1 MSTQYEEN
9 LWNKV
14 DFLHQRCQK
23 EHTYL
28 THFLEIMSKFQ
39 SACDNFGK
47 TIKAIIN
54 KNYILSDEG
63 DSTLNHSIENFIKC
77 LSTYSQAFNET
88 SETIKTTILEPISKS
103 ISESFQKEKE
113 IYNTYCKTRS
123 IYNSSKSSLE
133 KVHKDFET
141 RGKECE
147 KLVYNAKRSKMHS
160 LVNHEQ
166 LLKLEKN
173 ATEAL
178 TNTVLCEDKYINLLS
193 ETNKARE
200 NEINSQKKIHNYY
213 QTNDTEYYSKIKTI
227 LGLFITCFKK
237 MNSSLTI
244 DIDSLRD
251 KFNRINIEQ
260 DISDFVE
267 KNKTETKPDE
277 VIVFIP
283 YKPAPELT
291 SNSIISTN
299 RSNDSKELDVC
310 FEVVITFKKL
320 FKDIRSD
327 LDMEEERKKNR
338 LRILCSKLFKIN
350 PNEKNINSF
359 VKEDKDELLSFL
371 KEQNFRSYFL
381 MFLLKLKNKKYN
393 DDDNLFK
400 ELSEI
405 FNSILEICEEAKDY
419 ENAQNCIITSQSLYN
434 ENKSKKKKYLI
445 DYIHDNK
452 WLNNIEFWEGLI
464 DCIIE
469 KEKTKNEKFST
480 AKDEKEKKS
489 NLKNIAFSNVFSYSN
504 NMLDFNL
511 QKDDII
517 ALVEKLSKKYEI
529 EKEMV
534 DSIIDNINNIIN
546 NKAQEEEK
554 KHKMEE
560 AKKEEEKK
568 NGGQTNKIE
577 IIKDYFSAENDVNED
592 GNEKEEEKEKEK
604 EEGKEKEEEKEDKK
618 EEEKEEGKEKKEEK
632 EE

>member
-1 MSTQYEEN
+1 MSAQYEEN

-14 DFLHQRCQK
+14 DLLHQRSQK

-39 SACDNFGK
+39 TACDNFGK
-47 TIKAIIN
+47 TIRAIVN
-54 KNYILSDEG
+54 KNYILFDEG
-63 DSTLNHSIENFIKC
+63 DSTLKTSIENFIKC
-77 LSTYSQAFNET
+77 LSTYSQIFNET

-113 IYNTYCKTRS
+113 VYNTYCKTRS
-123 IYNSSKSSLE
+123 IYNSSKSNLE
-133 KVHKDFET
+133 KVHKEFES
-141 RGKECE
+141 RGKDCE
-147 KLVYNAKRSKMHS
+147 NLVYNAKKSKMYS
-160 LVNHEQ
+160 LVNHDQ
-166 LLKLEKN
+166 LLKLEKT
-173 ATEAL
+173 ATESL
-178 TNTVLCEDKYINLLS
+178 TNTVLCEDKYINILS

-213 QTNDTEYYSKIKTI
+213 QTNDTDYYSKIKTI

-251 KFNRINIEQ
+251 KFNRINMEK
-260 DISDFVE
+260 DISDFIE
-267 KNKTETKPDE
+267 KNKTEAKPDE

-299 RSNDSKELDVC
+299 RSNDSKELEVC
-310 FEVVITFKKL
+310 FEVVVTFKKL
-320 FKDIRSD
+320 FKDIRTD
-327 LDMEEERKKNR
+327 LNMEEERKKSR
-338 LRILCSKLFKIN
+338 LRILSSKLFKIN
-350 PNEKNINSF
+350 PNEKSNNSF

-400 ELSEI
+400 ELTEI

-419 ENAQNCIITSQSLYN
+419 ESAQNCIITSQSLYN

-445 DYIHDNK
+445 DYIRDNK
-452 WLNNIEFWEGLI
+452 WFNNIEFWEGLI
-464 DCIIE
+464 DCMIE

-480 AKDEKEKKS
+480 NKDEKEKKN
-489 NLKNIAFSNVFSYSN
+489 NLKNIAFSNVFSYTN

-517 ALVEKLSKKYEI
+517 SLVEKLSKKYEI

-546 NKAQEEEK
+546 NKAQEEERK
-554 KHKMEE
+554 RKIEE
-560 AKKEEEKK
+560 AKKEEDKK

-577 IIKDYFSAENDVNED
+577 IIKDYFSAENEVNED
-592 GNEKEEEKEKEK
+592 ENKNEKEKEEEEEKEKEKEKEEEKEKEN
-604 EEGKEKEEEKEDKK
+604 ETEDNK
-618 EEEKEEGKEKKEEK
+618 
-632 EE
+632 

>member
-1 MSTQYEEN
+1 MSAQYEEN

-14 DFLHQRCQK
+14 DLLHQRSQK

-39 SACDNFGK
+39 TACDNFGK
-47 TIKAIIN
+47 TIRAIVN
-54 KNYILSDEG
+54 KNYILFDEG
-63 DSTLNHSIENFIKC
+63 DSTLKTSIQNFIKC
-77 LSTYSQAFNET
+77 LSTYSQIFNET

-113 IYNTYCKTRS
+113 VYNTYCKTRS
-123 IYNSSKSSLE
+123 IYNSSKSNLE
-133 KVHKDFET
+133 KVHKEFES
-141 RGKECE
+141 RGKDCE
-147 KLVYNAKRSKMHS
+147 NLVYNAKKSKMYS
-160 LVNHEQ
+160 LVNHDQ
-166 LLKLEKN
+166 LLKLEKT
-173 ATEAL
+173 ATESL
-178 TNTVLCEDKYINLLS
+178 TNTVLCEDKYINILS

-213 QTNDTEYYSKIKTI
+213 QTNDTDYYSKIKTI

-251 KFNRINIEQ
+251 KFNRINMEK
-260 DISDFVE
+260 DISDFIE
-267 KNKTETKPDE
+267 KNKTEAKPDE

-299 RSNDSKELDVC
+299 RSNDSKELEVC
-310 FEVVITFKKL
+310 FEVVVTFKKL
-320 FKDIRSD
+320 FKDIRTD
-327 LDMEEERKKNR
+327 LNMEEERKKSR
-338 LRILCSKLFKIN
+338 LRILSSKLFKIN
-350 PNEKNINSF
+350 PNEKSNNSF

-400 ELSEI
+400 ELTEI

-419 ENAQNCIITSQSLYN
+419 ESAQNCIITSQSLYN

-445 DYIHDNK
+445 DYIRDNK
-452 WLNNIEFWEGLI
+452 WFNNIEFWEGLI
-464 DCIIE
+464 DCMIE

-480 AKDEKEKKS
+480 NKDEKEKKN
-489 NLKNIAFSNVFSYSN
+489 NLKNIAFSNVFSYTN

-511 QKDDII
+511 KKDDII
-517 ALVEKLSKKYEI
+517 SLVEKLSKKYEI

-546 NKAQEEEK
+546 SKAQEEK
-554 KHKMEE
+554 KHKIEE
-560 AKKEEEKK
+560 AKKEEDKK

-577 IIKDYFSAENDVNED
+577 IIKDYFSAENEVIEDENKNEK
-592 GNEKEEEKEKEK
+592 EKEEEKEKEN
-604 EEGKEKEEEKEDKK
+604 ETEDNK
-618 EEEKEEGKEKKEEK
+618 
-632 EE
+632 

>member
-1 MSTQYEEN
+1 MSAQYEEN

-14 DFLHQRCQK
+14 DLLHQRSQK

-39 SACDNFGK
+39 TACDNFGK
-47 TIKAIIN
+47 TIRAIVN
-54 KNYILSDEG
+54 KNYILFDEG
-63 DSTLNHSIENFIKC
+63 DSTLKTSIENFIKC
-77 LSTYSQAFNET
+77 LSTYSQIFNET

-113 IYNTYCKTRS
+113 VYNTYCKTRS
-123 IYNSSKSSLE
+123 IYNSSKSNLE
-133 KVHKDFET
+133 KVHKEFES
-141 RGKECE
+141 RGKDCE
-147 KLVYNAKRSKMHS
+147 NLVYNAKKSKMYS
-160 LVNHEQ
+160 LVNHDQ
-166 LLKLEKN
+166 LLKLEKT
-173 ATEAL
+173 ATESL
-178 TNTVLCEDKYINLLS
+178 TNTVLCEDKYINILS

-213 QTNDTEYYSKIKTI
+213 QTNDTDYYSKIKTI

-251 KFNRINIEQ
+251 KFNRINMEK
-260 DISDFVE
+260 DISDFIE
-267 KNKTETKPDE
+267 KNKTEAKPDE

-299 RSNDSKELDVC
+299 RSNDSKELEVC
-310 FEVVITFKKL
+310 FEVVVTFKKL
-320 FKDIRSD
+320 FKDIRTD
-327 LDMEEERKKNR
+327 LNMEEERKKSR
-338 LRILCSKLFKIN
+338 LRILSSKLFKIN
-350 PNEKNINSF
+350 PNEKSNNSF

-400 ELSEI
+400 ELTEI

-419 ENAQNCIITSQSLYN
+419 ESAQNCIITSQSLYN

-445 DYIHDNK
+445 DYIRDNK
-452 WLNNIEFWEGLI
+452 WFNNIEFWEGLI
-464 DCIIE
+464 DCMIE

-480 AKDEKEKKS
+480 NKDEKEKKN
-489 NLKNIAFSNVFSYSN
+489 NLKNIAFSNVFSYTN

-517 ALVEKLSKKYEI
+517 SLVEKLSKKYEI

-546 NKAQEEEK
+546 SKAQEEEK
-554 KHKMEE
+554 KHKIEE
-560 AKKEEEKK
+560 AKKEEDKK

-577 IIKDYFSAENDVNED
+577 IIKDYFSAENEVNED
-592 GNEKEEEKEKEK
+592 ENKNEKEKEEEEEKEKEKEKEEEKEKEK
-604 EEGKEKEEEKEDKK
+604 ENETEDNK
-618 EEEKEEGKEKKEEK
+618 
-632 EE
+632 

>member
-1 MSTQYEEN
+1 MSAQYEEN

-14 DFLHQRCQK
+14 DLLHQRSQK

-39 SACDNFGK
+39 TACDNFGK
-47 TIKAIIN
+47 TIRAIVN
-54 KNYILSDEG
+54 KNYILFDEG
-63 DSTLNHSIENFIKC
+63 DSTLKTSIQNFIKC
-77 LSTYSQAFNET
+77 LSTYSQIFNET

-113 IYNTYCKTRS
+113 VYNTYCKTRS
-123 IYNSSKSSLE
+123 IYNSSKSNLE
-133 KVHKDFET
+133 KVHKEFES
-141 RGKECE
+141 RGKDCE
-147 KLVYNAKRSKMHS
+147 NLVYNAKKSKMYS
-160 LVNHEQ
+160 LVNHDQ
-166 LLKLEKN
+166 LLKLEKT
-173 ATEAL
+173 ATESL
-178 TNTVLCEDKYINLLS
+178 TNTVLCEDKYINILS

-213 QTNDTEYYSKIKTI
+213 QTNDTDYYSKIKTI

-251 KFNRINIEQ
+251 KFNRINMEK
-260 DISDFVE
+260 DISDFIE
-267 KNKTETKPDE
+267 KNKTEAKPDE

-299 RSNDSKELDVC
+299 RSNDSKELEVC
-310 FEVVITFKKL
+310 FEVVVTFKKL
-320 FKDIRSD
+320 FKDIRTD
-327 LDMEEERKKNR
+327 LNMEEERKKSR
-338 LRILCSKLFKIN
+338 LRILSSKLFKIN
-350 PNEKNINSF
+350 PNEKNNNSF

-400 ELSEI
+400 ELTEI

-419 ENAQNCIITSQSLYN
+419 ESAQNCIITSQSLYN

-445 DYIHDNK
+445 DYIRDNK
-452 WLNNIEFWEGLI
+452 WFNNIEFWEGLI
-464 DCIIE
+464 DCMIE

-480 AKDEKEKKS
+480 NKDEKEKKN
-489 NLKNIAFSNVFSYSN
+489 NLKNIAFSNVFSYTN

-517 ALVEKLSKKYEI
+517 SLVEKLSKKYEI

-546 NKAQEEEK
+546 SKAQEEEK
-554 KHKMEE
+554 KHKIEE
-560 AKKEEEKK
+560 AKKEEDKK

-577 IIKDYFSAENDVNED
+577 IIKDYFSAENEVNED
-592 GNEKEEEKEKEK
+592 ENKNEKEKEEEEEKEKEKEKEEEKEKEN
-604 EEGKEKEEEKEDKK
+604 ETEDNK
-618 EEEKEEGKEKKEEK
+618 
-632 EE
+632 

>member
-1 MSTQYEEN
+1 MSAQYEEN

-14 DFLHQRCQK
+14 DLLHQRSQK

-39 SACDNFGK
+39 TACDNFGK
-47 TIKAIIN
+47 TIRAIVN
-54 KNYILSDEG
+54 KNYILFDEG
-63 DSTLNHSIENFIKC
+63 DSTLKTSIENFIKS
-77 LSTYSQAFNET
+77 LSTYSQIFNET

-113 IYNTYCKTRS
+113 VYNTYCKTRS
-123 IYNSSKSSLE
+123 IYNSSKSNLE
-133 KVHKDFET
+133 KVHKEFES
-141 RGKECE
+141 RGKDCE
-147 KLVYNAKRSKMHS
+147 NLVYNAKKSKMYS
-160 LVNHEQ
+160 LVNHDQ
-166 LLKLEKN
+166 LLKLEKT
-173 ATEAL
+173 ATESL
-178 TNTVLCEDKYINLLS
+178 TNTVLCEDKYINILS

-213 QTNDTEYYSKIKTI
+213 QTNDTDYYSKIKTI

-251 KFNRINIEQ
+251 KFNRINMEK
-260 DISDFVE
+260 DISDFIE
-267 KNKTETKPDE
+267 KNKTEAKPDE

-299 RSNDSKELDVC
+299 RSNDSKELEVC
-310 FEVVITFKKL
+310 FEVVVTFKKL
-320 FKDIRSD
+320 FKDIRTD
-327 LDMEEERKKNR
+327 LNMEEERKKSR
-338 LRILCSKLFKIN
+338 LRILSSKLFKIN
-350 PNEKNINSF
+350 PNEKSNNSF

-400 ELSEI
+400 ELTEI

-419 ENAQNCIITSQSLYN
+419 ESAQNCIITSQSLYN

-445 DYIHDNK
+445 DYIRDNK
-452 WLNNIEFWEGLI
+452 WFNNIEFWEGLI
-464 DCIIE
+464 DCMIE

-480 AKDEKEKKS
+480 NKDEKEKKN
-489 NLKNIAFSNVFSYSN
+489 NLKNIAFSNIFSYTN

-517 ALVEKLSKKYEI
+517 SLVEKLSKKYEI

-546 NKAQEEEK
+546 SKAQEEEK
-554 KHKMEE
+554 KHKIEE
-560 AKKEEEKK
+560 AKKEEDKK

-577 IIKDYFSAENDVNED
+577 IIKDYFSAEIEVNED
-592 GNEKEEEKEKEK
+592 ENKNEKEKEEEEEKEKEKEKEEEKEKEN
-604 EEGKEKEEEKEDKK
+604 ETEDNK
-618 EEEKEEGKEKKEEK
+618 
-632 EE
+632 

>member
-1 MSTQYEEN
+1 MSAQYEEN

-14 DFLHQRCQK
+14 DLLHQRSQK

-28 THFLEIMSKFQ
+28 THFLEIMSKFH

-47 TIKAIIN
+47 TIRAIVN
-54 KNYILSDEG
+54 KNYILFDEG
-63 DSTLNHSIENFIKC
+63 DSTLKTSIENFIKC
-77 LSTYSQAFNET
+77 LSTYSQIFNET

-113 IYNTYCKTRS
+113 VYNTYCKTRS
-123 IYNSSKSSLE
+123 IYNSSKSNLE
-133 KVHKDFET
+133 KVHKEFES
-141 RGKECE
+141 RGKDCE
-147 KLVYNAKRSKMHS
+147 NLVYNAKKSKMYS
-160 LVNHEQ
+160 LVNHDQ
-166 LLKLEKN
+166 LLKLEKT
-173 ATEAL
+173 ATESL
-178 TNTVLCEDKYINLLS
+178 TNTVLCEDKYINILS

-213 QTNDTEYYSKIKTI
+213 QTNDTDYYSKIKTI

-251 KFNRINIEQ
+251 KFNRINMEK
-260 DISDFVE
+260 DISDFIE
-267 KNKTETKPDE
+267 KNKTEAKPDE

-299 RSNDSKELDVC
+299 RSNDSKELEVC
-310 FEVVITFKKL
+310 FEVVVTFKKL
-320 FKDIRSD
+320 FKDIRTD
-327 LDMEEERKKNR
+327 LNMEEERKKSR
-338 LRILCSKLFKIN
+338 LRILSSKLFKIN
-350 PNEKNINSF
+350 PNEKNNNSF

-400 ELSEI
+400 ELTEI

-419 ENAQNCIITSQSLYN
+419 ESAQNCIITSQSLYN

-445 DYIHDNK
+445 DYIRDNK
-452 WLNNIEFWEGLI
+452 WFNNIEFWEGLI
-464 DCIIE
+464 DCMIE

-480 AKDEKEKKS
+480 NKDEKEKKN
-489 NLKNIAFSNVFSYSN
+489 NLKNIAFSNVFSYTN

-517 ALVEKLSKKYEI
+517 SLVEKLSKKYEI

-546 NKAQEEEK
+546 SKAQEEEK
-554 KHKMEE
+554 KHKIEE
-560 AKKEEEKK
+560 AKKEEDKK

-577 IIKDYFSAENDVNED
+577 IIKDYFSAENEVNED
-592 GNEKEEEKEKEK
+592 ENKKEKEEEEEKEKEK
-604 EEGKEKEEEKEDKK
+604 EE
-618 EEEKEEGKEKKEEK
+618 EKKNENETEDNK
-632 EE
+632 

>member
-1 MSTQYEEN
+1 MSAQYEEN

-14 DFLHQRCQK
+14 DLLHQRSQK

-28 THFLEIMSKFQ
+28 THFLDIMSKFQ
-39 SACDNFGK
+39 TACDNFGK
-47 TIKAIIN
+47 TIRAIVN
-54 KNYILSDEG
+54 KNYILFDEG
-63 DSTLNHSIENFIKC
+63 DSTLKTSIENFIKC
-77 LSTYSQAFNET
+77 LSTYSQIFNET

-133 KVHKDFET
+133 KVHKEFES
-141 RGKECE
+141 RGKDCE
-147 KLVYNAKRSKMHS
+147 NLVYNAKKSKMYS
-160 LVNHEQ
+160 LVNHDQ
-166 LLKLEKN
+166 LLKLEKT
-173 ATEAL
+173 ATESL
-178 TNTVLCEDKYINLLS
+178 TNTVLCEDKYINILS

-213 QTNDTEYYSKIKTI
+213 QTNDTDYYSKIKTI

-251 KFNRINIEQ
+251 KFNRINMEK
-260 DISDFVE
+260 DISDFIE
-267 KNKTETKPDE
+267 KNKTEAKPDE

-299 RSNDSKELDVC
+299 RSNDSKELEVC
-310 FEVVITFKKL
+310 FEVVVTFKKL
-320 FKDIRSD
+320 FKDIRTD
-327 LDMEEERKKNR
+327 LNMEEERKKSR
-338 LRILCSKLFKIN
+338 LRILSSKLFKIN
-350 PNEKNINSF
+350 PNEKSNNSF

-400 ELSEI
+400 ELTEI

-419 ENAQNCIITSQSLYN
+419 ESAQNCIITSQSLYN

-445 DYIHDNK
+445 DYIRDNK
-452 WLNNIEFWEGLI
+452 WFNNIEFWEGLI
-464 DCIIE
+464 DCMIE

-480 AKDEKEKKS
+480 NKDEKEKKN
-489 NLKNIAFSNVFSYSN
+489 NLKNIAFSNVFSYTN

-517 ALVEKLSKKYEI
+517 SLVEKLSKKYEI

-546 NKAQEEEK
+546 SKAQEEEK
-554 KHKMEE
+554 KHKIEE
-560 AKKEEEKK
+560 AKKEEDKK

-577 IIKDYFSAENDVNED
+577 IIKDYFSAENEVNED
-592 GNEKEEEKEKEK
+592 ENKNEKEKEEEEEKEKEKEKEEEKEKEN
-604 EEGKEKEEEKEDKK
+604 ETEDNK
-618 EEEKEEGKEKKEEK
+618 
-632 EE
+632 

>member
-1 MSTQYEEN
+1 MNSQYEEN
-9 LWNKV
+9 LWNKI
-14 DFLHQRCQK
+14 DFLHQRSQK

-63 DSTLNHSIENFIKC
+63 DSTLNKSIEIFIKC

-113 IYNTYCKTRS
+113 MYNTYCKTRS
-123 IYNSSKSSLE
+123 IYNSSKSNLE
-133 KVHKDFET
+133 KVHKEFNT
-141 RGKECE
+141 RGKDCE
-147 KLVYNAKRSKMHS
+147 NLVYNAKKSKMHS

-166 LLKLEKN
+166 LLKLEKT

-178 TNTVLCEDKYINLLS
+178 TNTVLCEDKYINILS

-200 NEINSQKKIHNYY
+200 NEINSQKKMHNYY
-213 QTNDTEYYSKIKTI
+213 QTNDTDYYSKIKTI

-237 MNSSLTI
+237 MDSSLTI
-244 DIDSLRD
+244 DIDSLKD
-251 KFNRINIEQ
+251 KFNRINIEN
-260 DISDFVE
+260 DISDFIE
-267 KNKTETKPDE
+267 KNKTEAKPDE

-310 FEVVITFKKL
+310 FEVVVTFKKL
-320 FKDIRSD
+320 FKDIRTD
-327 LDMEEERKKNR
+327 LNMDEERKKNS
-338 LRILCSKLFKIN
+338 LRILSNKLFKLN
-350 PNEKNINSF
+350 SNEKNNISF
-359 VKEDKDELLSFL
+359 DKADKDELLSLL
-371 KEQNFRSYFL
+371 KEENFRSYFFK
-381 MFLLKLKNKKYN
+381 FLLKLKSKKYN

-400 ELSEI
+400 DLSEI

-419 ENAQNCIITSQSLYN
+419 ESAQNCIITSQSLYN

-445 DYIHDNK
+445 DYIRDNK
-452 WLNNIEFWEGLI
+452 WLNKIEFWEGLI
-464 DCIIE
+464 DCMIE

-480 AKDEKEKKS
+480 NKDENEKKS

-504 NMLDFNL
+504 NMLEFNL
-511 QKDDII
+511 KKDDII
-517 ALVEKLSKKYEI
+517 SLVEKLSQKYEI

-546 NKAQEEEK
+546 NKALEEEK
-554 KHKMEE
+554 KRKIEE
-560 AKKEEEKK
+560 AKEEDKK
-568 NGGQTNKIE
+568 NGGNKIE
-577 IIKDYFSAENDVNED
+577 IIKDYFSAENEANED
-592 GNEKEEEKEKEK
+592 GNENKNDKEKEKEKEEEKEKEK
-604 EEGKEKEEEKEDKK
+604 EEGKENENEDNK
-618 EEEKEEGKEKKEEK
+618 
-632 EE
+632 